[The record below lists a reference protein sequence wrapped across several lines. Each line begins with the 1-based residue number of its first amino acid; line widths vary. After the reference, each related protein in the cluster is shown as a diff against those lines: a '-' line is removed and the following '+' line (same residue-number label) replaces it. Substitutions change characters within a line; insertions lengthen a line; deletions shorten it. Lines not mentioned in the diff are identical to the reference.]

1 MSKVQPGRFTAE
13 MDGEFVVF
21 LIGMRFN
28 KLWKIHKWFPVFMA
42 MGRMLPE
49 LQRHPEKG
57 LLGTRFGLSGRTVSL
72 VQYWRSFDHLSAFAR
87 NADDPHLPAW
97 RRFNA
102 KVGTSGDVGV
112 FHETYKVSPG
122 DFECIYA
129 NMPVYGLAAVGRH
142 VAVGRRTESAPARLD
157 AAG

>member
-1 MSKVQPGRFTAE
+1 MGKVQPGRFTAE

-57 LLGTRFGLSGRTVSL
+57 LLGVHFGLAGRTVTL
-72 VQYWRSFDHLSAFAR
+72 TQYWRSFEQLQSFAR
-87 NADDPHLPAW
+87 NVDDPHLPAW

-129 NMPVYGLAAVGRH
+129 NMPVYGLAAAGRH
-142 VAVGRRTESAPARLD
+142 VPVGRRTESAAERLD
-157 AAG
+157 AAV